1 MLKIVDQKW
10 MEHLDAMDMLREG
23 IGLRAYG
30 QKDPLVEYKFEA
42 YDMFQAMIDAIQ
54 DDIVKYLYKINFFSQ
69 PQLEDHLAE
78 AETVHGESQ
87 EEIKKKPIVN
97 KHDIGRND
105 DCPCKSGRK
114 YKNCCGKNK

>member
-1 MLKIVDQKW
+1 MNHISRYLLLRVVDRQW
-10 MEHLDAMDMLREG
+10 MDHLDAMDQLRTG
-23 IGLRAYG
+23 IGLQAYG
-30 QKDPLVEYKFEA
+30 QKNPLVEYKFEA

-114 YKNCCGKNK
+114 